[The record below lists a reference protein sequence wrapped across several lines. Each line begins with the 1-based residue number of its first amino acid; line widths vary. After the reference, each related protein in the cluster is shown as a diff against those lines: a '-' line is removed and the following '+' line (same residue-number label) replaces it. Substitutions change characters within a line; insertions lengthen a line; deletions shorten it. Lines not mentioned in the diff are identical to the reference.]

1 MATHPTRPVHREG
14 DRRWASDGFTLVE
27 VLVVMVILSIG
38 ILPLAIVQTQARHEV
53 QEADTY
59 TRAVTVAQEQL
70 EWATGMGFEDA
81 QPDSGQTGGVTW
93 RTTVT
98 DVDVGLRQL
107 DVTVFFN
114 QGSTPDTL
122 RVSSLVS
129 MR

>member
-1 MATHPTRPVHREG
+1 MAPRATRPLPRDR
-14 DRRWASDGFTLVE
+14 DRRWTRDGFTLVE
-27 VLVVMVILSIG
+27 VLVVMVVLSIG

-53 QEADTY
+53 QEADNY

-70 EWATGMGFEDA
+70 EWAKGMGFEDA
-81 QPDSGQTGGVTW
+81 QPDSGQAGNVAW
-93 RTTVT
+93 QTTIT
-98 DVDVGLRQL
+98 DVDIGLRQI